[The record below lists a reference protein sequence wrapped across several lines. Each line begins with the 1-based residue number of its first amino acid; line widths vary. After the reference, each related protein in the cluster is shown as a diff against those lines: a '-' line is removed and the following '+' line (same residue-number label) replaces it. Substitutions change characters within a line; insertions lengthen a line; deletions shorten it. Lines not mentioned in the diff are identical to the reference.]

1 MTRPFRATTLGVALA
16 TALQAMPSAV
26 PPAAASETC
35 EMGLSFGLDT
45 TGSLSPAMVRS
56 MRSQFA
62 EALTAPEIVE
72 ALVAARASIHVYE
85 WSGTRDQTTVVDW
98 TAPGD
103 ADALA
108 AAAEIVGGRTER
120 VSGGTALGA
129 AILYGAAAVDRS
141 GCWDSALNLIADG
154 HGVSDIYIGPP
165 VEVAKLEID
174 PWLTIN
180 AVLIAGDRL
189 VDMYETEVIQGPGSF
204 VLLAEGIEDFGR
216 AIEEKIRR
224 EMNVR
229 LRVPYRH
236 LPRHAPP
243 L

>member
-1 MTRPFRATTLGVALA
+1 MTQTFRAATLGIPLVAALGVAPA
-16 TALQAMPSAV
+16 SA
-26 PPAAASETC
+26 EQC

-45 TGSLSPAMVRS
+45 TGSLSPAMVQT
-56 MRSQFA
+56 MRTQFA
-62 EALTAPEIVE
+62 DALTAPEIVD
-72 ALVAARASIHVYE
+72 VIVGARASIHVYE

-103 ADALA
+103 PEALA
-108 AAAEIVGGRTER
+108 AAAETVGSRTGR

-141 GCWDSALNLIADG
+141 GCWDNALNLIADG

-165 VEVAKLEID
+165 VDVAKLEID

-189 VDMYETEVIQGPGSF
+189 VEMYESEVIQGPGSF
-204 VLLAEGIEDFGR
+204 IVLAEGVEDFGR
-216 AIEEKIRR
+216 AIQEKIKR

-229 LRVPYRH
+229 LQ
-236 LPRHAPP
+236 PP
-243 L
+243 AAESPL